1 MLHTDERANLR
12 ARLRCEA
19 RPKDSKWDRAARRE
33 EKKGAL
39 SEINLMPNYLL

>member
-1 MLHTDERANLR
+1 MLHTVERANLR

-33 EKKGAL
+33 KKKSAL
-39 SEINLMPNYLL
+39 SEIKLMRKYML